1 MIFLRGLFF
10 LVDIRS
16 FLCYNYI
23 NIVFK
28 RKVRYNMDEYRASET
43 RYENM
48 KYNRCGKSGLKLPAV
63 SLGLWQNFGYGSSFG
78 NAQKMVQTAFDL
90 GITHFDIANNY
101 GHPYNGSAEENFGR
115 ILDNGMKRYRDEMI
129 ISTKAGYE
137 MWEGPYGDRNGSRK
151 YLTASLDQSL
161 KRLNLDYVDIF
172 YHHIN
177 DPDTP
182 VEETALA
189 LDNAVRQGKALY
201 VGISNYSSEQSA
213 EIADIFKELRTPFIV
228 NQPSYSMLNRR
239 VEQTGLD
246 KTAVEKGFGLA
257 VFSPLYQGMLTDRY
271 LNGVPADSRIGKGN
285 TWIANELN
293 DAMLEKLNKLNAI
306 AEERGQKLSQLA
318 LSWVLNNKAVTT
330 VIIGASR
337 PQQITENA
345 EAANAPEFTSE
356 QLSKIDKIL
365 KG

>member
-1 MIFLRGLFF
+1 MNEYKPDEG
-10 LVDIRS
+10 
-16 FLCYNYI
+16 
-23 NIVFK
+23 
-28 RKVRYNMDEYRASET
+28 RYGK
-43 RYENM
+43 M
-48 KYNRCGKSGLKLPAV
+48 KYNRCGKSGLKLPAI
-63 SLGLWQNFGYGSSFG
+63 SLGLWQNFGYGSCFD
-78 NAQKMVQTAFDL
+78 NAERMVWTAFDL

-115 ILDNGMKRYRDEMI
+115 ILDNGMKKYRDEMI

-177 DPDTP
+177 DPETP

-189 LDNAVRQGKALY
+189 LDNAVKQGKALY
-201 VGISNYSSEQSA
+201 IGISNYNREQTA
-213 EIADIFKELRTPFIV
+213 EILKIFRELRTPFIV

-239 VEQTGLD
+239 VEEGGLD
-246 KTAVEKGFGLA
+246 KLALEEGFGLA
-257 VFSPLYQGMLTDRY
+257 VFSPLYQGLLTDRY
-271 LNGVPADSRIGKGN
+271 LNGVPEDSRIGKGS
-285 TWIANELN
+285 TWIGNELN
-293 DAMLEKLNKLNAI
+293 DKMLEKLNKLNDI
-306 AEERGQKLSQLA
+306 AKERGQKLSQLA
-318 LSWVLNNKAVTT
+318 LSWLLNNKAVTT

-337 PQQITENA
+337 PEQIRENT
-345 EAANAPEFTSE
+345 EAANAPEFTAE
-356 QLSKIDKIL
+356 ELDKIEAVL